1 MRKPT
6 ILTAVL
12 IAIAGSTAAFSR
24 PDDKADQILAQMHEK
39 SRKLSTIQA
48 SIVQLKRSPQIGAKE
63 TYSGILYFKHEGPN
77 KDRIR
82 ITYKSGGQVTNDL
95 LIDGDK
101 ITLYQPKIKQAIITS
116 RSKQAEQ
123 NPEYDFLSAPYGSV
137 PGLKKRYTITYLRDE
152 PVGAFSTS
160 VIQLMP
166 VSASSSFTNVTF
178 WVDQASWLPVQY
190 KVDERTG
197 DTTTLTLSDIKRNN
211 EVPGDAFSL
220 NLPKVTKLIYR

>member
-6 ILTAVL
+6 ILTALL
-12 IAIAGSTAAFSR
+12 IAIVGSTAAFSR
-24 PDDKADQILAQMHEK
+24 PDAKADQILSQMHEK

-48 SIVQLKRSPQIGAKE
+48 SIAQLKRFAIGAKE

-77 KDRIR
+77 KEKIR

-101 ITLYQPKIKQAIITS
+101 ITLYQPKIKQAIVTS

-137 PGLKKRYTITYLRDE
+137 PGLKKRYTITYVRDE

-160 VIQLMP
+160 VIQLTP
-166 VSASSSFTNVTF
+166 VAASSSFTNVTF

-220 NLPKVTKLIYR
+220 NLPKGTKIVPR

>member
-6 ILTAVL
+6 ILTAL
-12 IAIAGSTAAFSR
+12 FIAIVGSTAAFSR
-24 PDDKADQILAQMHEK
+24 PDAKADEILAQMHEK

-48 SIVQLKRSPQIGAKE
+48 SIVQVKRFSQIGSKQVN
-63 TYSGILYFKHEGPN
+63 SGILYFKHEGPN
-77 KDRIR
+77 KDKVR
-82 ITYKSGGQVTNDL
+82 ITYKSAGEVTQDL

-101 ITLYQPKIKQAIITS
+101 IILYQPRIKQAIVTS

-137 PGLKKRYTITYLRDE
+137 PGLKRRYTIGYLRDE

-160 VIQLMP
+160 VIQLTP
-166 VSASSSFTNVTF
+166 VAASSSFTNVTF

-197 DTTTLTLSDIKRNN
+197 DITTLTLSDIKRNN

-220 NLPKVTKLIYR
+220 NLPKSIKTIYR

>member
-6 ILTAVL
+6 ILTALL
-12 IAIAGSTAAFSR
+12 IAIVGSTAAFSR
-24 PDDKADQILAQMHEK
+24 PDAKADQILSQMHEK

-48 SIVQLKRSPQIGAKE
+48 SIAQLKRFAIGAKE

-77 KDRIR
+77 KEKIR

-101 ITLYQPKIKQAIITS
+101 ITLYQPKIKQAIVTS

-137 PGLKKRYTITYLRDE
+137 PGLKKRYTITYVRDE

-160 VIQLMP
+160 VIQLTP
-166 VSASSSFTNVTF
+166 TGKSSFSTVTF
-178 WVDQASWLPVQY
+178 WIDQATWLPVQY
-190 KVDERTG
+190 RVDER
-197 DTTTLTLSDIKRNN
+197 N
-211 EVPGDAFSL
+211 
-220 NLPKVTKLIYR
+220 

>member
-6 ILTAVL
+6 ILTALL
-12 IAIAGSTAAFSR
+12 IGIALSTAAFSK
-24 PDDKADQILAQMHEK
+24 PDDKADQILSQMHEK
-39 SRKLSTIQA
+39 ARKLSTIQA
-48 SIVQLKRSPQIGAKE
+48 SIAQLKRFQIGAKE

-77 KDRIR
+77 KEKIR

-137 PGLKKRYTITYLRDE
+137 PGLKKRYTITYVRDE

-160 VIQLMP
+160 VIQLTP

-220 NLPKVTKLIYR
+220 NLPKGTKIIYR